1 MNISGPSTAKA
12 YRDSVNV
19 PSRMVVL
26 ADSFS
31 HRVESVS
38 VKLGGSA
45 NGHNGIKSIIAA
57 RGGEQGFYRLRLGT
71 GRDDSDM
78 ADCVMR

>member
-1 MNISGPSTAKA
+1 
-12 YRDSVNV
+12 
-19 PSRMVVL
+19 MVVL

-31 HRVESVS
+31 HRVS
-38 VKLGGSA
+38 VKLCGSA

-57 RGGEQGFYRLRLGT
+57 RSGEQGFYRLRLGT